1 MKNLVKV
8 LGISSALAVAGSIS
22 VCSASAYNYTTV
34 YTTDYLRVREAPS
47 LDAAIIDV
55 VAPDTPVQRICKLDN
70 GWSQVVYHDEVYY
83 MHSDYLI
90 EYEYAE
96 IEDSYYAEADYTE
109 DIEDVVEYE
118 YDTDSY
124 YDEIIAASNF
134 RFDGVEFWGDYR
146 WTYYSE
152 QVLPG
157 GGLDIPGRHT
167 DYNGYVCDENDYIC
181 LASDFLP
188 KGYVCDENDYI
199 CLASDFLPK
208 GTVVSTPFGKAG
220 KVYDCGC
227 GDNITLDVYVNW

>member
-1 MKNLVKV
+1 MKNINKV
-8 LGISSALAVAGSIS
+8 LGVVVAGAIASSIS
-22 VCSASAYNYTTV
+22 VSAYSYTTV
-34 YTTDYLRVREAPS
+34 YTTDYLRVRTAPS
-47 LDAAIIDV
+47 LEAEIVDV
-55 VAPDTPVQRICKLDN
+55 VAPDMPIQRICKLDN
-70 GWSQVVYHDEVYY
+70 GWSEVLYNDNVYY
-83 MHSDYLI
+83 MHSDYLTDSEEENEN
-90 EYEYAE
+90 EYEYAKVE
-96 IEDSYYAEADYTE
+96 EEYYAEPDYTE
-109 DIEDVVEYE
+109 SAEEVVNSD

-124 YDEIIAASNF
+124 YDEIISASSF

-167 DYNGYVCDENDYIC
+167 DYNGYICDENDYIC

-188 KGYVCDENDYI
+188 KD
-199 CLASDFLPK
+199 
-208 GTVVSTPFGKAG
+208 TVVSTPFGKAG

>member
-1 MKNLVKV
+1 MKNINKV
-8 LGISSALAVAGSIS
+8 LGIITAGAIASSIS
-22 VCSASAYNYTTV
+22 VCSAAAYSTTTV

-47 LDAAIIDV
+47 LEAAIIDV
-55 VAPDTPVQRICKLDN
+55 VAPDMPIQRIEKLNN
-70 GWSQVVYHDEVYY
+70 GWSKVLYNDGVYY
-83 MHSDYLI
+83 MHSDYLV

-96 IEDSYYAEADYTE
+96 VEDDYYAEANDYEEDVYTE
-109 DIEDVVEYE
+109 DVEEVVNYD

-124 YDEIIAASNF
+124 YDEIIAASDF

-188 KGYVCDENDYI
+188 KG
-199 CLASDFLPK
+199 
-208 GTVVSTPFGKAG
+208 TVVSTPFGKPG

>member
-1 MKNLVKV
+1 MKNISKF
-8 LGISSALAVAGSIS
+8 LGIVAAGAIASSIS
-22 VCSASAYNYTTV
+22 VCSASAYSYTTV

-55 VAPDTPVQRICKLDN
+55 VAPDMPVKRVCKLDN
-70 GWSQVVYHDEVYY
+70 GWSKVIYNDDIYY
-83 MHSDYLI
+83 MHSDYLT
-90 EYEYAE
+90 ESEDGYEYAE
-96 IEDSYYAEADYTE
+96 IEENYYAEPDYTE
-109 DIEDVVEYE
+109 NIEEVVSYD

-124 YDEIIAASNF
+124 YDEIISANSF

-167 DYNGYVCDENDYIC
+167 DYNGYVCDED
-181 LASDFLP
+181 
-188 KGYVCDENDYI
+188 DYI

-208 GTVVSTPFGKAG
+208 GTVVSTPFGKSG

>member
-1 MKNLVKV
+1 MKNISKV
-8 LGISSALAVAGSIS
+8 LGIVAAGAIASSIS
-22 VCSASAYNYTTV
+22 VCSAAAYSTTTV
-34 YTTDYLRVREAPS
+34 YTTDYLRVREAPG
-47 LDAAIIDV
+47 LEAAIIDV
-55 VAPDTPVQRICKLDN
+55 VAPDMPIQRICKLDN
-70 GWSQVVYHDEVYY
+70 GWSQVVYNDGVYY
-83 MHSDYLI
+83 MHSDYLV

-96 IEDSYYAEADYTE
+96 IEDNYYAEAE
-109 DIEDVVEYE
+109 DDEEKVEEVVNYD

-124 YDEIIAASNF
+124 YDEIIAASDF

-188 KGYVCDENDYI
+188 KG
-199 CLASDFLPK
+199 
-208 GTVVSTPFGKAG
+208 TVVSTPFGKAG

-227 GDNITLDVYVNW
+227 GNNITLDVYVNW

>member
-1 MKNLVKV
+1 MKNINKV
-8 LGISSALAVAGSIS
+8 LGIITAGAIASSIS
-22 VCSASAYNYTTV
+22 VCSAAAYSTTTV

-47 LDAAIIDV
+47 LEAAIIDV
-55 VAPDTPVQRICKLDN
+55 VAPDMLIQRIEKLDN
-70 GWSQVVYHDEVYY
+70 GWSKVLYNDGVYY
-83 MHSDYLI
+83 MHSDYLV

-96 IEDSYYAEADYTE
+96 VEDDYYAEANDYEEDVYTE
-109 DIEDVVEYE
+109 DVEEVVNYD

-124 YDEIIAASNF
+124 YDEIIAASDF

-188 KGYVCDENDYI
+188 KG
-199 CLASDFLPK
+199 
-208 GTVVSTPFGKAG
+208 TVVSTPFGKPG

>member
-1 MKNLVKV
+1 MKNISKV
-8 LGISSALAVAGSIS
+8 LGIVAAGAIASSIS
-22 VCSASAYNYTTV
+22 VCSAAAYSTTTV

-47 LDAAIIDV
+47 LEAAIIDV
-55 VAPDTPVQRICKLDN
+55 VAPDMPIQRICKLDN
-70 GWSQVVYHDEVYY
+70 GWSQVVYNDGVYY
-83 MHSDYLI
+83 MHSDYLV

-96 IEDSYYAEADYTE
+96 IEDNYYAEAE
-109 DIEDVVEYE
+109 DDEEKVEEVVNYD

-124 YDEIIAASNF
+124 YDEIIAASDF

-188 KGYVCDENDYI
+188 KG
-199 CLASDFLPK
+199 
-208 GTVVSTPFGKAG
+208 TVVSTPFGKAG

>member
-1 MKNLVKV
+1 MKNISKV
-8 LGISSALAVAGSIS
+8 LGIVAAGAIASSIS
-22 VCSASAYNYTTV
+22 VCSAAAYSTTTV
-34 YTTDYLRVREAPS
+34 YTTDYLRVREAPG
-47 LDAAIIDV
+47 LEAAIIDV
-55 VAPDTPVQRICKLDN
+55 VAPDMPIQRICKLDN
-70 GWSQVVYHDEVYY
+70 GWSQVVYNDGVYY
-83 MHSDYLI
+83 MHSDYLV

-96 IEDSYYAEADYTE
+96 IEDNYYAEAE
-109 DIEDVVEYE
+109 DDEEKVEEVYKEDVEEVVNYD

-124 YDEIIAASNF
+124 YDEIIAASDF

-188 KGYVCDENDYI
+188 KG
-199 CLASDFLPK
+199 
-208 GTVVSTPFGKAG
+208 TVVSTPFGKAG

-227 GDNITLDVYVNW
+227 GNNITLDVYVNW

>member
-1 MKNLVKV
+1 MKN
-8 LGISSALAVAGSIS
+8 ISKILSVVTAGAIASSIS
-22 VCSASAYNYTTV
+22 VCSAAAYNCTTV
-34 YTTDYLRVREAPS
+34 YTTDYLRVRTAPS
-47 LDAAIIDV
+47 LEAEIVDV
-55 VAPDTPVQRICKLDN
+55 VAPDMPIQRICKLDN
-70 GWSQVVYHDEVYY
+70 GWSEVLYNDDVYY

-90 EYEYAE
+90 EYEYTE
-96 IEDSYYAEADYTE
+96 IEDEYYAEPEYTE
-109 DIEDVVEYE
+109 DIEEVVSYD

-124 YDEIIAASNF
+124 YDEIISANSF

-188 KGYVCDENDYI
+188 KG
-199 CLASDFLPK
+199 
-208 GTVVSTPFGKAG
+208 TVVSTPFGKAG

>member
-1 MKNLVKV
+1 MKNINKV
-8 LGISSALAVAGSIS
+8 LGIITAGAIASSIS
-22 VCSASAYNYTTV
+22 VCSAAAYSTTTV

-47 LDAAIIDV
+47 LEAAIIDV
-55 VAPDTPVQRICKLDN
+55 VAPDMPIQRIEKLNN
-70 GWSQVVYHDEVYY
+70 GWSKVLYNDGVYY
-83 MHSDYLI
+83 MHSNYLV

-96 IEDSYYAEADYTE
+96 VEDDYYAEANDYEEDVYTE
-109 DIEDVVEYE
+109 DVEEVVNYD

-124 YDEIIAASNF
+124 YDEIIAASDF

-188 KGYVCDENDYI
+188 KG
-199 CLASDFLPK
+199 
-208 GTVVSTPFGKAG
+208 TVVSTPFGKPG

>member
-8 LGISSALAVAGSIS
+8 LGITSALAVAGSIS

-70 GWSQVVYHDEVYY
+70 GWSQVVYNDEVYY

-96 IEDSYYAEADYTE
+96 IEESYYAEADYTE

-118 YDTDSY
+118 YDTDSGHITVSRFSPAEVLTFPA
-124 YDEIIAASNF
+124 DTQIIMAMYVTKTTIFVLQATFSRKARLYQHLSARQVKFMTAAA
-134 RFDGVEFWGDYR
+134 V
-146 WTYYSE
+146 T
-152 QVLPG
+152 
-157 GGLDIPGRHT
+157 T
-167 DYNGYVCDENDYIC
+167 
-181 LASDFLP
+181 
-188 KGYVCDENDYI
+188 
-199 CLASDFLPK
+199 
-208 GTVVSTPFGKAG
+208 
-220 KVYDCGC
+220 
-227 GDNITLDVYVNW
+227 

>member
-1 MKNLVKV
+1 MKNINKV
-8 LGISSALAVAGSIS
+8 LGIITAGAIASSIS
-22 VCSASAYNYTTV
+22 VCSAAAYSTTTV

-47 LDAAIIDV
+47 LEAAIIDV
-55 VAPDTPVQRICKLDN
+55 VAPDMLIQRIEKLNN
-70 GWSQVVYHDEVYY
+70 GWSKVLYNDGVYY
-83 MHSDYLI
+83 MHSDYLV

-96 IEDSYYAEADYTE
+96 VEDDYYAEANDYEEDVYTE
-109 DIEDVVEYE
+109 DVEEVVNYD

-124 YDEIIAASNF
+124 YDEIIAASDF

-188 KGYVCDENDYI
+188 KG
-199 CLASDFLPK
+199 
-208 GTVVSTPFGKAG
+208 TVVSTPFGKPG

>member
-8 LGISSALAVAGSIS
+8 LGITSALAVAGSIS
-22 VCSASAYNYTTV
+22 VCSASAYNYITV

-70 GWSQVVYHDEVYY
+70 GWSQVVYNDEVYY

-96 IEDSYYAEADYTE
+96 IEESYYAEADYTE

-134 RFDGVEFWGDYR
+134 RFDGVEFP
-146 WTYYSE
+146 
-152 QVLPG
+152 QVISVLTAWNSG
-157 GGLDIPGRHT
+157 AIT
-167 DYNGYVCDENDYIC
+167 DGHITVSRFSPAEVLTFPADTQIIMAMYVTKTTIFV
-181 LASDFLP
+181 LQAIFFP
-188 KGYVCDENDYI
+188 KVQLYQHLSARQVKFMT
-199 CLASDFLPK
+199 AAAV
-208 GTVVSTPFGKAG
+208 TT
-220 KVYDCGC
+220 
-227 GDNITLDVYVNW
+227 

>member
-1 MKNLVKV
+1 MKSLGKV
-8 LGISSALAVAGSIS
+8 LGIVSAFAVAGSIS
-22 VCSASAYNYTTV
+22 VCSAAAYNYTTV

-47 LDAAIIDV
+47 LNADIIDV

-70 GWSQVVYHDEVYY
+70 GWSQVLYNDEVYY
-83 MHSDYLI
+83 MHSDYLV

-109 DIEDVVEYE
+109 DIEDVVSYD

-124 YDEIIAASNF
+124 YDEIYDEIIAPNDF
-134 RFDGVEFWGDYR
+134 RFNGVEFWGGYR

-152 QVLPG
+152 KVLPG

-188 KGYVCDENDYI
+188 KG
-199 CLASDFLPK
+199 
-208 GTVVSTPFGKAG
+208 TVVSTPFGKTG